1 MALCN
6 AGIASNVAPEKP
18 SVPVLAMASVNAAPT
33 VQRMARERTWL
44 VLLNRMLFVRIF
56 Q

>member
-6 AGIASNVAPEKP
+6 AGIASSVAPENP
-18 SVPVLAMASVNAAPT
+18 SVPRLAMAGVNAAPT

-44 VLLNRMLFVRIF
+44 ALVNRMLFVRIF